1 MSLNRRD
8 LFRLPLASLSAAVA
22 DEPLQRPRPAPGS
35 EPGLLMSHPEA
46 PPPRVRVIA
55 YGPLEITECE
65 VDDLALLET
74 MAGRWPVLWVNVDG
88 VAHAPTLQRIGDIFG
103 LHRLAL
109 EDLGEQA
116 QRPKAEGYDDHLFV
130 ITRMARLTPA
140 LDLEQIAVF
149 LGADF
154 VVTFQ
159 ERPGDVLDPLR
170 QRIRNGHGRLRRAGA
185 DYLAYTVID
194 SIVDHYFPVAES
206 YADRLDEIEDEVVGR
221 PTRDTM
227 NRLHL
232 VKRDMMA
239 LRRAVWPMRDAL
251 STLARDPSPLISTET
266 QVYFRDTHD
275 HVIQILDLVE
285 TYRDL
290 GSSLTDLYLSAVS
303 NRMNEIMKV
312 LTIFA
317 AVFIPLGFITGIY
330 GMDVEHPR
338 AWWWGLPFIFGLMA
352 GTALVVLLW
361 FARKGW
367 LARNEP

>member
-1 MSLNRRD
+1 MTLNRRD
-8 LFRLPLASLSAAVA
+8 LFRLPLARLAATDNPA
-22 DEPLQRPRPAPGS
+22 QRRPRPEPGS
-35 EPGLLMSHPEA
+35 EPGMLVSHPSA
-46 PPPRVRVIA
+46 TPPRVSVMA
-55 YGPLEITECE
+55 YSPLEITEFV
-65 VDDLALLET
+65 VDEIAVLQA
-74 MAGRWPVLWVNVDG
+74 MRGKWPVLWVNVDG
-88 VAHAPTLQRIGDIFG
+88 VGHAPTLQRLGDIFG

-109 EDLGEQA
+109 EDLGESA
-116 QRPKAEGYDDHLFV
+116 QRPKAEAYDDHLFV
-130 ITRMARLTPA
+130 ITRMARLVPG
-140 LDLEQIAVF
+140 LDLEQMSVF
-149 LGADF
+149 LGHDY
-154 VVTFQ
+154 VLTFQ

-170 QRIRNGHGRLRRAGA
+170 QRIRGSRGRLRRAGA
-185 DYLAYTVID
+185 DYLAYSVID
-194 SIVDHYFPVAES
+194 AIVDHYFPVAES
-206 YADRLDEIEDEVVGR
+206 YADRLDDIEDEAVGR

-227 NRLHL
+227 NRLHQ

-239 LRRAVWPMRDAL
+239 LRRAVWPMREAL
-251 STLARDPSPLISTET
+251 SALARDPSPLIASET

-275 HVIQILDLVE
+275 HCIQILDLVE

-290 GSSLTDLYLSAVS
+290 GASLTDLYLSAVS

-338 AWWWGLPFIFGLMA
+338 AWWWGLPFIFGLMG
-352 GTALVVLLW
+352 GTALCVLLW